1 MAAVAGTGP
10 IVPTTSTRYFG
21 DPRLISSMT
30 AFVQYESQSEQDRLV
45 WEIRSVNHRY
55 LEISM
60 RLPEELR
67 SVEMLFRETI
77 KASLS
82 RGRIDAVLRFQS
94 AESSSNSPELNLD
107 TINQLMAWSRTVQST
122 SPVVGEL
129 SIAEVLKWPGVLTP
143 ERIDENQLGAAAKD
157 ALAKALSELVNRRQR
172 EGRQLAVVIKAKLT
186 AARAIVIGVQSRGP
200 ELEQYTRQRLNE
212 RVSEFADKLEPGRFE
227 QELVLLLAKSDITE
241 EVDRL
246 LLHLAEV
253 ENILNGSGPV
263 GRRLD
268 FLMQELNREANT
280 LGSKS
285 NHPETTT
292 AGVDLKVLIEQ
303 MREQVQNIE

>member
-1 MAAVAGTGP
+1 M
-10 IVPTTSTRYFG
+10 
-21 DPRLISSMT
+21 ISSMT
-30 AFVQYESQSEQDRLV
+30 AFVQHESQSEQSRLV

-67 SVEMLFRETI
+67 SAEMSFRETI

-82 RGRIDAVLRFQS
+82 RGRIDAVLRYQS
-94 AESSSNSPELNLD
+94 AESSTNSPELNLD

-122 SPVVGEL
+122 SPVAGEL
-129 SIAEVLKWPGVLTP
+129 SIADILKWPGVLTP
-143 ERIDENQLGAAAKD
+143 ERIDEDQLSVTAKD
-157 ALAKALSELVNRRQR
+157 TLADALSALASQRQR
-172 EGRQLAVVIKAKLT
+172 EGRQLAVVINAKLA
-186 AARAIVIGVQSRGP
+186 AARDIVIGVQSRGP
-200 ELEQYTRQRLNE
+200 ELDQYARQRLNE
-212 RVSEFADKLEPGRFE
+212 RVSEFAEQLEPGRFE

-241 EVDRL
+241 EIDRL
-246 LLHLAEV
+246 QLHLAEV

-292 AGVDLKVLIEQ
+292 AAVDLKVLIEQ
-303 MREQVQNIE
+303 MREQIQNIE

>member
-1 MAAVAGTGP
+1 
-10 IVPTTSTRYFG
+10 
-21 DPRLISSMT
+21 MT
-30 AFVQYESQSEQDRLV
+30 AFVQHESQSEQSRVV

-67 SVEMLFRETI
+67 SAEMMFRETI

-82 RGRIDAVLRFQS
+82 RGRIDAVLRYQS
-94 AESSSNSPELNLD
+94 AESSANSPELNLD

-122 SPVVGEL
+122 VPVAGEL
-129 SIAEVLKWPGVLTP
+129 SIADILKWPGVLTP
-143 ERIDENQLGAAAKD
+143 ERIDEDQLSVAAKD
-157 ALAKALSELVNRRQR
+157 ALANALSALASQRQR
-172 EGRQLAVVIKAKLT
+172 EGRQLAVVINAKLE
-186 AARAIVIGVQSRGP
+186 AARDIVIGVQGRVP
-200 ELEQYTRQRLNE
+200 ELEQYARQRLNE
-212 RVSEFADKLEPGRFE
+212 RVSEFAEQLEPGRFE
-227 QELVLLLAKSDITE
+227 QELVLLLAKSDIVE
-241 EVDRL
+241 EIDRL
-246 LLHLAEV
+246 QLHLAEV
-253 ENILNGSGPV
+253 ANILNGSGPV

-292 AGVDLKVLIEQ
+292 AAVDLKVLIEQ
-303 MREQVQNIE
+303 MREQIQNIE

>member
-1 MAAVAGTGP
+1 
-10 IVPTTSTRYFG
+10 
-21 DPRLISSMT
+21 MT
-30 AFVQYESQSEQDRLV
+30 AFVQHESQSEQSRVV

-67 SVEMLFRETI
+67 SAEMIFRETI
-77 KASLS
+77 KASLN
-82 RGRIDAVLRFQS
+82 RGRIDAVLRYQS
-94 AESSSNSPELNLD
+94 AESSANSPELNLD

-122 SPVVGEL
+122 VPVAGEL
-129 SIAEVLKWPGVLTP
+129 SIADILKWPGVLTP
-143 ERIDENQLGAAAKD
+143 ERIDEDQLSVAAKD
-157 ALAKALSELVNRRQR
+157 ALANALSALASQRQR
-172 EGRQLAVVIKAKLT
+172 EGRQLAVVINAKLE
-186 AARAIVIGVQSRGP
+186 AARDIVIGVQGRVP
-200 ELEQYTRQRLNE
+200 ELEQYARQRLNE
-212 RVSEFADKLEPGRFE
+212 RVSEFAEQLEPGRFE

-241 EVDRL
+241 EIDRL
-246 LLHLAEV
+246 QLHLTEV
-253 ENILNGSGPV
+253 ANILNGSGPV

-292 AGVDLKVLIEQ
+292 AAVDLKVLIEQ
-303 MREQVQNIE
+303 MREQIQNIE

>member
-1 MAAVAGTGP
+1 
-10 IVPTTSTRYFG
+10 
-21 DPRLISSMT
+21 MT
-30 AFVQYESQSEQDRLV
+30 AFVQHESQLEQSRLL

-67 SVEMLFRETI
+67 SAEMIFRETI
-77 KASLS
+77 KASLN
-82 RGRIDAVLRFQS
+82 RGRIDAVLRYQS
-94 AESSSNSPELNLD
+94 AESSANSPELNLD

-122 SPVVGEL
+122 VPVAGEL
-129 SIAEVLKWPGVLTP
+129 SIADILKWPGVLTS
-143 ERIDENQLGAAAKD
+143 EQIDEDQLSVTAKAALAD
-157 ALAKALSELVNRRQR
+157 ALSALVSQRQR
-172 EGRQLAVVIKAKLT
+172 EGRQLAVVINAKL
-186 AARAIVIGVQSRGP
+186 AAVRDIVIGVQSRGP
-200 ELEQYTRQRLNE
+200 ELEQYARQRLNE
-212 RVSEFADKLEPGRFE
+212 RVSEFAEQLEPGRFE

-241 EVDRL
+241 EIDRL
-246 LLHLAEV
+246 QLHLTEV
-253 ENILNGSGPV
+253 ANILNGSGPV

-292 AGVDLKVLIEQ
+292 AAVDLKVLIEQ
-303 MREQVQNIE
+303 MREQIQNIE

>member
-1 MAAVAGTGP
+1 
-10 IVPTTSTRYFG
+10 
-21 DPRLISSMT
+21 LISSMT
-30 AFVQYESQSEQDRLV
+30 AFVQHESQSEQSRLV

-67 SVEMLFRETI
+67 SAEMSFRETI

-82 RGRIDAVLRFQS
+82 RGRIDAVLRCQS
-94 AESSSNSPELNLD
+94 AESSVNSPELNLD

-122 SPVVGEL
+122 APVAGEL
-129 SIAEVLKWPGVLTP
+129 SIADILKWPGVLTP
-143 ERIDENQLGAAAKD
+143 ERIDEDQLSVTAKATLAD
-157 ALAKALSELVNRRQR
+157 ALSALVSQRQR
-172 EGRQLAVVIKAKLT
+172 EGRQLAVVINAKLA
-186 AARAIVIGVQSRGP
+186 AARDIVIGVQSRGP
-200 ELEQYTRQRLNE
+200 ELDQHARQRLNE
-212 RVSEFADKLEPGRFE
+212 RVSEFAEQLEPGRFE

-241 EVDRL
+241 EIDRL
-246 LLHLAEV
+246 QLHLAEV

-292 AGVDLKVLIEQ
+292 AAVDLKVLIEQ
-303 MREQVQNIE
+303 MREQIQNIE

>member
-1 MAAVAGTGP
+1 
-10 IVPTTSTRYFG
+10 
-21 DPRLISSMT
+21 MT
-30 AFVQYESQSEQDRLV
+30 AFVQHESQSEQSRLL

-67 SVEMLFRETI
+67 SAEMMFRETI

-82 RGRIDAVLRFQS
+82 RGRIDAVLRYQS
-94 AESSSNSPELNLD
+94 AESSANSPELNLD

-122 SPVVGEL
+122 VPVAGEL
-129 SIAEVLKWPGVLTP
+129 SIADILKWPGVLTS
-143 ERIDENQLGAAAKD
+143 EQIDEDQLSVTAKAALAD
-157 ALAKALSELVNRRQR
+157 ALSALVSQRQR
-172 EGRQLAVVIKAKLT
+172 EGRQLAVVINAKLA
-186 AARAIVIGVQSRGP
+186 AARDIVIGVQSRGP
-200 ELEQYTRQRLNE
+200 ELEQYARQRLNE
-212 RVSEFADKLEPGRFE
+212 RVSEFAEQLEPGRFE

-241 EVDRL
+241 EIDRL
-246 LLHLAEV
+246 QLHLTEV
-253 ENILNGSGPV
+253 ANILNGSGPV

-292 AGVDLKVLIEQ
+292 AAVDLKVLIEQ
-303 MREQVQNIE
+303 MREQIQNIE

>member
-1 MAAVAGTGP
+1 
-10 IVPTTSTRYFG
+10 
-21 DPRLISSMT
+21 MT
-30 AFVQYESQSEQDRLV
+30 AFVQHESQSEQSRVV

-67 SVEMLFRETI
+67 SAEMMFRETI

-82 RGRIDAVLRFQS
+82 RGRIDAVLRYQS
-94 AESSSNSPELNLD
+94 AESSANSPELNLD

-122 SPVVGEL
+122 APVAGEL
-129 SIAEVLKWPGVLTP
+129 SIADILKWPGVLTP
-143 ERIDENQLGAAAKD
+143 ERIDEDQLSVTAKATLAD
-157 ALAKALSELVNRRQR
+157 ALSALASQRQR
-172 EGRQLAVVIKAKLT
+172 EGRQLAVVINAKLA
-186 AARAIVIGVQSRGP
+186 AARDIVIGVQSRGP
-200 ELEQYTRQRLNE
+200 ELDQYARQRLNE
-212 RVSEFADKLEPGRFE
+212 RVSEFAEQLEPGRFE
-227 QELVLLLAKSDITE
+227 QELVLLLAKSDIVE
-241 EVDRL
+241 EIDRL
-246 LLHLAEV
+246 QLHLAEV
-253 ENILNGSGPV
+253 ANILNGSGPV

-292 AGVDLKVLIEQ
+292 AAVDLKVLIEQ
-303 MREQVQNIE
+303 MREQIQNIE

>member
-1 MAAVAGTGP
+1 M
-10 IVPTTSTRYFG
+10 
-21 DPRLISSMT
+21 ISSMT
-30 AFVQYESQSEQDRLV
+30 AFVQHESQSEQSRLV

-67 SVEMLFRETI
+67 SAEMMFRETI

-82 RGRIDAVLRFQS
+82 RGRIDAVLRYQS
-94 AESSSNSPELNLD
+94 AESSANSPELNLD

-122 SPVVGEL
+122 VPVAGEL
-129 SIAEVLKWPGVLTP
+129 SIADILKWPGVLTP
-143 ERIDENQLGAAAKD
+143 ERIDEDQLSVAAKD
-157 ALAKALSELVNRRQR
+157 ALANALSALASQRQR
-172 EGRQLAVVIKAKLT
+172 EGRQLAVVINAKLE
-186 AARAIVIGVQSRGP
+186 AARDIVIGVQGRVP
-200 ELEQYTRQRLNE
+200 ELEQYARQRLNE
-212 RVSEFADKLEPGRFE
+212 RVSEFAEQLEPGRFE

-241 EVDRL
+241 EIDRL
-246 LLHLAEV
+246 QLHLTEV
-253 ENILNGSGPV
+253 ANILNGSGPV

-292 AGVDLKVLIEQ
+292 AAVDLKVLIEQ
-303 MREQVQNIE
+303 MREQIQNIE

>member
-1 MAAVAGTGP
+1 M
-10 IVPTTSTRYFG
+10 
-21 DPRLISSMT
+21 ISSMT
-30 AFVQYESQSEQDRLV
+30 AFVQHESQSEQSRVV

-67 SVEMLFRETI
+67 SAEMMFRETI

-82 RGRIDAVLRFQS
+82 RGRIDAVLRYQS
-94 AESSSNSPELNLD
+94 AESSANSPELNLD

-122 SPVVGEL
+122 VPVAGEL
-129 SIAEVLKWPGVLTP
+129 SIADILKWPGVLTS
-143 ERIDENQLGAAAKD
+143 EQIDEDQLSVTAKAALAD
-157 ALAKALSELVNRRQR
+157 ALSALVSQRQR
-172 EGRQLAVVIKAKLT
+172 EGRQLAGVINAKLA
-186 AARAIVIGVQSRGP
+186 AARDIVIGVQSRGP
-200 ELEQYTRQRLNE
+200 ELEQYARQRLNE
-212 RVSEFADKLEPGRFE
+212 RVSEFAEQLEPGRFE

-241 EVDRL
+241 EIDRL
-246 LLHLAEV
+246 QLHLTEV
-253 ENILNGSGPV
+253 ANILNGSGPV

-292 AGVDLKVLIEQ
+292 AAVDLKVLIEQ
-303 MREQVQNIE
+303 MREQIQNIE

>member
-1 MAAVAGTGP
+1 
-10 IVPTTSTRYFG
+10 
-21 DPRLISSMT
+21 MT
-30 AFVQYESQSEQDRLV
+30 AFVQHESQSEQSRLL

-67 SVEMLFRETI
+67 SAEMMFRETI

-82 RGRIDAVLRFQS
+82 RGRIDAVLRYQS
-94 AESSSNSPELNLD
+94 AESSANSPELNLD

-122 SPVVGEL
+122 VPVAGEL
-129 SIAEVLKWPGVLTP
+129 SIADILKWPGVLTP
-143 ERIDENQLGAAAKD
+143 ERIDEDQLSVAAKD
-157 ALAKALSELVNRRQR
+157 ALANALSALASQRQR
-172 EGRQLAVVIKAKLT
+172 EGRQLAVVINAKLE
-186 AARAIVIGVQSRGP
+186 AARDIVIGVQGRVP
-200 ELEQYTRQRLNE
+200 ELEQYARQRLNE
-212 RVSEFADKLEPGRFE
+212 RVSEFAEQLEPGRFE
-227 QELVLLLAKSDITE
+227 QELVLLLAKSDIVE
-241 EVDRL
+241 EIDRL
-246 LLHLAEV
+246 QLHLAEV
-253 ENILNGSGPV
+253 ANILNGSGPV

-292 AGVDLKVLIEQ
+292 AAVDLKVLIEQ
-303 MREQVQNIE
+303 MREQIQNIE

>member
-1 MAAVAGTGP
+1 M
-10 IVPTTSTRYFG
+10 
-21 DPRLISSMT
+21 ISSMT
-30 AFVQYESQSEQDRLV
+30 AFVQHESQSEQSRLL

-67 SVEMLFRETI
+67 SAEMMFRETI

-82 RGRIDAVLRFQS
+82 RGRIDAVLRYQS
-94 AESSSNSPELNLD
+94 AESSANSPELNLD

-122 SPVVGEL
+122 VPVAGEL
-129 SIAEVLKWPGVLTP
+129 SIADILKWPGVLTS
-143 ERIDENQLGAAAKD
+143 EQIDEDQLSVTAKAALAD
-157 ALAKALSELVNRRQR
+157 ALSALASQRQR
-172 EGRQLAVVIKAKLT
+172 EGRQLAVVINAKLA
-186 AARAIVIGVQSRGP
+186 AARDIVIGVQSRRP
-200 ELEQYTRQRLNE
+200 ELEQYARQRLNE
-212 RVSEFADKLEPGRFE
+212 RVSEFAEQLEPGRFE

-241 EVDRL
+241 EIDRL
-246 LLHLAEV
+246 QLHLTEV
-253 ENILNGSGPV
+253 ANILNGSGPV

-292 AGVDLKVLIEQ
+292 AAVDLKVLIEQ
-303 MREQVQNIE
+303 MREQIQNIE

>member
-1 MAAVAGTGP
+1 M
-10 IVPTTSTRYFG
+10 
-21 DPRLISSMT
+21 ISSMT
-30 AFVQYESQSEQDRLV
+30 AFVQHESQSEQSRVV

-67 SVEMLFRETI
+67 SAEMMFRETI

-82 RGRIDAVLRFQS
+82 RGRIDAVLRYQS
-94 AESSSNSPELNLD
+94 AESSANSPELNLD

-122 SPVVGEL
+122 VPVAGEL
-129 SIAEVLKWPGVLTP
+129 SIADILKWPGVLTS
-143 ERIDENQLGAAAKD
+143 EQIDEDQLSVTAKAALAD
-157 ALAKALSELVNRRQR
+157 ALSALVSQRQR
-172 EGRQLAVVIKAKLT
+172 EGRQLAVVINAKLA
-186 AARAIVIGVQSRGP
+186 AARDIVIGVQSRRP
-200 ELEQYTRQRLNE
+200 ELEQYARQRLNE
-212 RVSEFADKLEPGRFE
+212 RVSEFAEQLEPGRFE

-241 EVDRL
+241 EIDRL
-246 LLHLAEV
+246 QLHLTEV
-253 ENILNGSGPV
+253 ANILNGSGPV

-292 AGVDLKVLIEQ
+292 AAVDLKVLIEQ
-303 MREQVQNIE
+303 MREQIQNIE

>member
-1 MAAVAGTGP
+1 M
-10 IVPTTSTRYFG
+10 
-21 DPRLISSMT
+21 ISSMT
-30 AFVQYESQSEQDRLV
+30 AFVQHESQSEQSRLV

-67 SVEMLFRETI
+67 SAEMSFRETI

-82 RGRIDAVLRFQS
+82 RGRIDAVLRYQS
-94 AESSSNSPELNLD
+94 AESSANSPELNLD

-122 SPVVGEL
+122 APVAGEL
-129 SIAEVLKWPGVLTP
+129 SIADILKWPGVLTP
-143 ERIDENQLGAAAKD
+143 ERIDEDQLSVTAKATLTD
-157 ALAKALSELVNRRQR
+157 ALSALVSQRQR
-172 EGRQLAVVIKAKLT
+172 EGRQLAVVINAKLA
-186 AARAIVIGVQSRGP
+186 AARDIVIGVQSRGP
-200 ELEQYTRQRLNE
+200 ELDQHARQRLNE
-212 RVSEFADKLEPGRFE
+212 RVSEFAEQLEPGRFE

-241 EVDRL
+241 EIDRL
-246 LLHLAEV
+246 QLHLAEV

-292 AGVDLKVLIEQ
+292 AAVDLKVLIEQ
-303 MREQVQNIE
+303 MREQIQNIE

>member
-1 MAAVAGTGP
+1 
-10 IVPTTSTRYFG
+10 
-21 DPRLISSMT
+21 MT
-30 AFVQYESQSEQDRLV
+30 AFVQHESQSEQSRLV

-67 SVEMLFRETI
+67 SAEMSFRETI

-82 RGRIDAVLRFQS
+82 RGRIDAVLRYQS
-94 AESSSNSPELNLD
+94 AESSTNSPELNLD

-122 SPVVGEL
+122 APVAGEL
-129 SIAEVLKWPGVLTP
+129 SIADILKWPGVLTP
-143 ERIDENQLGAAAKD
+143 ERIDEDQLSVTAKD
-157 ALAKALSELVNRRQR
+157 TLADALSALASQRQR
-172 EGRQLAVVIKAKLT
+172 EGRQLAVVINAKLA
-186 AARAIVIGVQSRGP
+186 AARDIVIGVQSRGP
-200 ELEQYTRQRLNE
+200 ELDQYARQRLNE
-212 RVSEFADKLEPGRFE
+212 RVSEFAEQLEPGRFE

-241 EVDRL
+241 EIDRL
-246 LLHLAEV
+246 QLHLAEV
-253 ENILNGSGPV
+253 ENILNGAGPV

-292 AGVDLKVLIEQ
+292 AAVDLKVLIEQ
-303 MREQVQNIE
+303 MREQIQNIE

>member
-1 MAAVAGTGP
+1 
-10 IVPTTSTRYFG
+10 
-21 DPRLISSMT
+21 MT
-30 AFVQYESQSEQDRLV
+30 AFVQHESQSEQSRVV

-67 SVEMLFRETI
+67 SAEMMFRETI

-82 RGRIDAVLRFQS
+82 RGRIDAVLRYQS
-94 AESSSNSPELNLD
+94 AESSANSPELNLD

-122 SPVVGEL
+122 VPVAGEL
-129 SIAEVLKWPGVLTP
+129 SIADILKWPGVLTP
-143 ERIDENQLGAAAKD
+143 ERIDEDQLSVAAKD
-157 ALAKALSELVNRRQR
+157 ALANALSALASQRQR
-172 EGRQLAVVIKAKLT
+172 EGRQLAVVINAKLA
-186 AARAIVIGVQSRGP
+186 AARDIVIGVQGRVP
-200 ELEQYTRQRLNE
+200 ELEQYARQRLNE
-212 RVSEFADKLEPGRFE
+212 RVSEFAEQLEPGRFE

-241 EVDRL
+241 EIDRL
-246 LLHLAEV
+246 QLHLAEV
-253 ENILNGSGPV
+253 ANILNGSGPV

-292 AGVDLKVLIEQ
+292 AAVDLKVLIEQ
-303 MREQVQNIE
+303 MREQIQNIE

>member
-1 MAAVAGTGP
+1 
-10 IVPTTSTRYFG
+10 
-21 DPRLISSMT
+21 MT
-30 AFVQYESQSEQDRLV
+30 AFVQHESQSEQSRLV

-67 SVEMLFRETI
+67 SAEMSFRETI

-82 RGRIDAVLRFQS
+82 RGRIDAVLRCQS
-94 AESSSNSPELNLD
+94 AESSVNSPELNLD

-122 SPVVGEL
+122 APVAGEL
-129 SIAEVLKWPGVLTP
+129 SIADILKWPGVLTP
-143 ERIDENQLGAAAKD
+143 ERIDEDQLSVTAKATLAD
-157 ALAKALSELVNRRQR
+157 ALSALASQRQR
-172 EGRQLAVVIKAKLT
+172 EGRQLAVVINAKLA
-186 AARAIVIGVQSRGP
+186 AARDIVIGVQSRGP
-200 ELEQYTRQRLNE
+200 ELDQYARQRLNE
-212 RVSEFADKLEPGRFE
+212 RVSEFAEQLEPGRFE

-241 EVDRL
+241 EIDRL
-246 LLHLAEV
+246 QLHLAEV

-292 AGVDLKVLIEQ
+292 AAVDLKVLIEQ
-303 MREQVQNIE
+303 MREQIQNIE

>member
-1 MAAVAGTGP
+1 M
-10 IVPTTSTRYFG
+10 
-21 DPRLISSMT
+21 ISSMT
-30 AFVQYESQSEQDRLV
+30 AFVQHESQSEQSRLV

-67 SVEMLFRETI
+67 SAEMMFRETI

-82 RGRIDAVLRFQS
+82 RGRIDAVLRYQS
-94 AESSSNSPELNLD
+94 AESSANSPELNLD

-122 SPVVGEL
+122 VPVAGEL
-129 SIAEVLKWPGVLTP
+129 SIADILKWPGVLTP
-143 ERIDENQLGAAAKD
+143 ERIDEDQLSIAAKD
-157 ALAKALSELVNRRQR
+157 ALANTLSALASQRQR
-172 EGRQLAVVIKAKLT
+172 EGRQLAVVINAKLE
-186 AARAIVIGVQSRGP
+186 AARDIVIGVQGRVP
-200 ELEQYTRQRLNE
+200 ELEQYARQRLNE
-212 RVSEFADKLEPGRFE
+212 RVSEFAEQLEPGRFE
-227 QELVLLLAKSDITE
+227 QELVLLLAKSDIVE
-241 EVDRL
+241 EIDRL
-246 LLHLAEV
+246 QLHLAEV
-253 ENILNGSGPV
+253 ANILNGSGPV

-292 AGVDLKVLIEQ
+292 AAVDLKVLIEQ
-303 MREQVQNIE
+303 MREQIQNIE

>member
-1 MAAVAGTGP
+1 M
-10 IVPTTSTRYFG
+10 
-21 DPRLISSMT
+21 ISSMT
-30 AFVQYESQSEQDRLV
+30 AFVQHESQSEQSRLV

-67 SVEMLFRETI
+67 SAEMMFRETI

-82 RGRIDAVLRFQS
+82 RGRIDAVLRYQS
-94 AESSSNSPELNLD
+94 AESSANSPELNLD

-122 SPVVGEL
+122 VPVAGEL
-129 SIAEVLKWPGVLTP
+129 SIADILKWPGVLTS
-143 ERIDENQLGAAAKD
+143 EQIDEDQLSVTAKAALAD
-157 ALAKALSELVNRRQR
+157 ALSALVSQRQR
-172 EGRQLAVVIKAKLT
+172 EGRQLAVVINAKLA
-186 AARAIVIGVQSRGP
+186 AARDIVIGVQSRGP
-200 ELEQYTRQRLNE
+200 ELEQYARQRLNE
-212 RVSEFADKLEPGRFE
+212 RVSEFAEQLEPGRFE

-241 EVDRL
+241 EIDRL
-246 LLHLAEV
+246 QLHLTEV
-253 ENILNGSGPV
+253 ANILNGSGPV

-292 AGVDLKVLIEQ
+292 AAVDLKVLIEQ
-303 MREQVQNIE
+303 MREQIQNIE

>member
-1 MAAVAGTGP
+1 
-10 IVPTTSTRYFG
+10 
-21 DPRLISSMT
+21 MT
-30 AFVQYESQSEQDRLV
+30 AFVQHESQSEQSRVV

-67 SVEMLFRETI
+67 SAEMMFRETI

-82 RGRIDAVLRFQS
+82 RGRIDAVLRYQS
-94 AESSSNSPELNLD
+94 AESSANSPELNLD

-122 SPVVGEL
+122 VPVAGEL
-129 SIAEVLKWPGVLTP
+129 SIADILKWPGVLTP
-143 ERIDENQLGAAAKD
+143 ERIDEDQLSVAAKD
-157 ALAKALSELVNRRQR
+157 ALANALSALASQRQR
-172 EGRQLAVVIKAKLT
+172 EGRQLAVVINAKLA
-186 AARAIVIGVQSRGP
+186 AARDIVIGVQGRVP
-200 ELEQYTRQRLNE
+200 ELEQYARQRLNE
-212 RVSEFADKLEPGRFE
+212 RVSEFAEQLEPGRFE
-227 QELVLLLAKSDITE
+227 QELVLLLAKSDIVE
-241 EVDRL
+241 EIDRL
-246 LLHLAEV
+246 QLHLAEV
-253 ENILNGSGPV
+253 ANILNGSGPV

-292 AGVDLKVLIEQ
+292 AAVDLKVLIEQ
-303 MREQVQNIE
+303 MREQIQNIE

>member
-1 MAAVAGTGP
+1 
-10 IVPTTSTRYFG
+10 
-21 DPRLISSMT
+21 MT
-30 AFVQYESQSEQDRLV
+30 AFVQHESQSEQSRVV

-67 SVEMLFRETI
+67 SAEMMFRETI

-82 RGRIDAVLRFQS
+82 RGRIDAVLRYQS
-94 AESSSNSPELNLD
+94 AESSANSPELNLD

-122 SPVVGEL
+122 VPVAGEL
-129 SIAEVLKWPGVLTP
+129 SIADILKWPGVLTP
-143 ERIDENQLGAAAKD
+143 ERIDEDQLSVAAKD
-157 ALAKALSELVNRRQR
+157 ALANALSALASQRQR
-172 EGRQLAVVIKAKLT
+172 EGRQLAVVINAKLE
-186 AARAIVIGVQSRGP
+186 AARDIVIGVQGRVP
-200 ELEQYTRQRLNE
+200 ELEQYARQRLNE
-212 RVSEFADKLEPGRFE
+212 RVSEFAEQLEPGRFE

-241 EVDRL
+241 EIDRL
-246 LLHLAEV
+246 QLHLAEV
-253 ENILNGSGPV
+253 EKILNGSGPV

-303 MREQVQNIE
+303 MREQIQNIE

>member
-1 MAAVAGTGP
+1 
-10 IVPTTSTRYFG
+10 
-21 DPRLISSMT
+21 MT
-30 AFVQYESQSEQDRLV
+30 AFVQHESQSEQSRLV

-67 SVEMLFRETI
+67 SAEMMFRETI

-82 RGRIDAVLRFQS
+82 RGRIDAVLRYQS
-94 AESSSNSPELNLD
+94 AESSANSPELNLD

-122 SPVVGEL
+122 VPVAGEL
-129 SIAEVLKWPGVLTP
+129 SIADILKWPGVLTP
-143 ERIDENQLGAAAKD
+143 ERIDEDQLSVAAKD
-157 ALAKALSELVNRRQR
+157 ALANALSALASQRQR
-172 EGRQLAVVIKAKLT
+172 EGRQLAVVINAKLE
-186 AARAIVIGVQSRGP
+186 AARDIVIGVQGRVP
-200 ELEQYTRQRLNE
+200 ELEQYARQRLNE
-212 RVSEFADKLEPGRFE
+212 RVSEFAEQLEPGRFE
-227 QELVLLLAKSDITE
+227 QELVLLLAKSDIVE
-241 EVDRL
+241 EIDRL
-246 LLHLAEV
+246 QLHLAEV
-253 ENILNGSGPV
+253 ANILNGSGPV

-292 AGVDLKVLIEQ
+292 AAVDLKVLIEQ
-303 MREQVQNIE
+303 MREQIQNIE

>member
-1 MAAVAGTGP
+1 M
-10 IVPTTSTRYFG
+10 
-21 DPRLISSMT
+21 ISSMT
-30 AFVQYESQSEQDRLV
+30 AFVQHESQSEQSRLV

-67 SVEMLFRETI
+67 SAEMMFRETI

-82 RGRIDAVLRFQS
+82 RGRIDAVLRYQS
-94 AESSSNSPELNLD
+94 AESSANSPELNLD

-122 SPVVGEL
+122 VPVAGEL
-129 SIAEVLKWPGVLTP
+129 SIADILKWPGVLTS
-143 ERIDENQLGAAAKD
+143 EQIDEDQLSVTAKAALAD
-157 ALAKALSELVNRRQR
+157 ALSALVSQRQR
-172 EGRQLAVVIKAKLT
+172 EGRQLAVVINAKLA
-186 AARAIVIGVQSRGP
+186 AARDIVIGVQSRGP
-200 ELEQYTRQRLNE
+200 ELDQYARQRLNE
-212 RVSEFADKLEPGRFE
+212 RVSEFAEQLEPGRFE

-241 EVDRL
+241 EIDRL
-246 LLHLAEV
+246 QLHLTEV
-253 ENILNGSGPV
+253 ANMLNGSGPV

-292 AGVDLKVLIEQ
+292 AAVDLKVLIEQ
-303 MREQVQNIE
+303 IREQIQNIE

>member
-1 MAAVAGTGP
+1 
-10 IVPTTSTRYFG
+10 
-21 DPRLISSMT
+21 LISSMT
-30 AFVQYESQSEQDRLV
+30 AFVQHESQSEQSRLV

-67 SVEMLFRETI
+67 SAEMMFRETI

-82 RGRIDAVLRFQS
+82 RGRIDAVLRYQS
-94 AESSSNSPELNLD
+94 AESSANSPELNLD

-122 SPVVGEL
+122 VPVAGEL
-129 SIAEVLKWPGVLTP
+129 SIADILKWPGVLTP
-143 ERIDENQLGAAAKD
+143 ERIDEDQLSVTAKD
-157 ALAKALSELVNRRQR
+157 ALANALSALASQRQR
-172 EGRQLAVVIKAKLT
+172 EGRQLAVVINAKLA
-186 AARAIVIGVQSRGP
+186 AARDIVIGVQSRGP
-200 ELEQYTRQRLNE
+200 ELDQYARQRLNE
-212 RVSEFADKLEPGRFE
+212 RVSEFAEQLEPGRFE
-227 QELVLLLAKSDITE
+227 QELVLLLAKSDIAE
-241 EVDRL
+241 EIDRL
-246 LLHLAEV
+246 QLHLAEV
-253 ENILNGSGPV
+253 ANILNGSGPV

-292 AGVDLKVLIEQ
+292 AAVDLKVLIEQ
-303 MREQVQNIE
+303 MREQIQNIE

>member
-1 MAAVAGTGP
+1 
-10 IVPTTSTRYFG
+10 
-21 DPRLISSMT
+21 MT
-30 AFVQYESQSEQDRLV
+30 AFVQHESQSEQSRLV

-67 SVEMLFRETI
+67 SAEMSFRETI

-82 RGRIDAVLRFQS
+82 RGRIDAVLRYQS
-94 AESSSNSPELNLD
+94 AESSANSPELNLD

-122 SPVVGEL
+122 APVAGEL
-129 SIAEVLKWPGVLTP
+129 SIADILKWPGVLTP
-143 ERIDENQLGAAAKD
+143 ERIDEDQLSITAKD
-157 ALAKALSELVNRRQR
+157 TLADALSALASQRQR
-172 EGRQLAVVIKAKLT
+172 EGRQLAVVINAKLA
-186 AARAIVIGVQSRGP
+186 AARDIVIGVQSRGP
-200 ELEQYTRQRLNE
+200 ELDQHARQRLNE
-212 RVSEFADKLEPGRFE
+212 RVSEFAEQLEPGRFE

-241 EVDRL
+241 EIDRL
-246 LLHLAEV
+246 QLHLAEV

-292 AGVDLKVLIEQ
+292 AAVDLKVLIEQ
-303 MREQVQNIE
+303 MREQIQNIE

>member
-1 MAAVAGTGP
+1 
-10 IVPTTSTRYFG
+10 
-21 DPRLISSMT
+21 LISSMT
-30 AFVQYESQSEQDRLV
+30 AFVQYESPSEQTQLV

-67 SVEMLFRETI
+67 SAEMMFRETI

-82 RGRIDAVLRFQS
+82 RGRIDVVLRFQS
-94 AESSSNSPELNLD
+94 VESSGNSPELNLD
-107 TINQLMAWSRTVQST
+107 TINQLMVWSRTVQST
-122 SPVVGEL
+122 APDAGEL
-129 SIAEVLKWPGVLTP
+129 SIAEILKWPGVLTP
-143 ERIDENQLGAAAKD
+143 ERIDENQLGVAAKE
-157 ALAKALSELVNRRQR
+157 ALSRALSELVSRRQR
-172 EGRQLAVVIKAKLT
+172 EGRQLVEVINAKLAT
-186 AARAIVIGVQSRGP
+186 ARDIVIGLQGRGP
-200 ELEQYTRQRLNE
+200 ELEQYTRRRLNE
-212 RVSEFADKLEPGRFE
+212 RVSEFAEKLEPGRLE
-227 QELVLLLAKSDITE
+227 QELVLLLAKSDVTE

-253 ENILNGSGPV
+253 ENILDGSGPV

-292 AGVDLKVLIEQ
+292 VGVDLKVLIEQ
-303 MREQVQNIE
+303 MREQIQNIE

>member
-1 MAAVAGTGP
+1 
-10 IVPTTSTRYFG
+10 
-21 DPRLISSMT
+21 MT
-30 AFVQYESQSEQDRLV
+30 AFVQHESQLEQSRLL

-67 SVEMLFRETI
+67 SAEMIFRETI
-77 KASLS
+77 KASLN
-82 RGRIDAVLRFQS
+82 RGRIDAVLRYQS
-94 AESSSNSPELNLD
+94 AESSANSPELNLD

-122 SPVVGEL
+122 VPVAGEL
-129 SIAEVLKWPGVLTP
+129 SIADILKWPGVLTS
-143 ERIDENQLGAAAKD
+143 EQIDEDQLSVTAKAALAD
-157 ALAKALSELVNRRQR
+157 ALSALVSQRQR
-172 EGRQLAVVIKAKLT
+172 EGRQLAVVINAKLA
-186 AARAIVIGVQSRGP
+186 AARDIVIGVQSRGP
-200 ELEQYTRQRLNE
+200 ELEQYARQRLNE
-212 RVSEFADKLEPGRFE
+212 RVSEFAEQLEPGRFE

-241 EVDRL
+241 EIDRL
-246 LLHLAEV
+246 QLHLTEV
-253 ENILNGSGPV
+253 ANILNGSGPV

-292 AGVDLKVLIEQ
+292 AAVDLKVLIEQ
-303 MREQVQNIE
+303 MREQIQNIE

>member
-1 MAAVAGTGP
+1 
-10 IVPTTSTRYFG
+10 
-21 DPRLISSMT
+21 MT
-30 AFVQYESQSEQDRLV
+30 AFVQHESQLEQSRLL

-67 SVEMLFRETI
+67 SAEMIFRETI
-77 KASLS
+77 KASLN
-82 RGRIDAVLRFQS
+82 RGRIDAVLRYQS
-94 AESSSNSPELNLD
+94 AESSANSPELNLD

-122 SPVVGEL
+122 VPVAGEL
-129 SIAEVLKWPGVLTP
+129 SIADILKWPGVLTS
-143 ERIDENQLGAAAKD
+143 EQIDEDQLSVTAKAALAD
-157 ALAKALSELVNRRQR
+157 ALSALVSQRQR
-172 EGRQLAVVIKAKLT
+172 EGRQLVVVINAKLA
-186 AARAIVIGVQSRGP
+186 AARDIVIGVQGRGP
-200 ELEQYTRQRLNE
+200 ELEQYARQRLNE
-212 RVSEFADKLEPGRFE
+212 RVSEFAEQLEPGRFE

-241 EVDRL
+241 EIDRL
-246 LLHLAEV
+246 QLHLTEV
-253 ENILNGSGPV
+253 ANILNGSGPV

-292 AGVDLKVLIEQ
+292 AAVDLKVLIEQ
-303 MREQVQNIE
+303 MREQIQNIE

>member
-1 MAAVAGTGP
+1 
-10 IVPTTSTRYFG
+10 
-21 DPRLISSMT
+21 MT
-30 AFVQYESQSEQDRLV
+30 AFVQHESQSEQSRLV

-67 SVEMLFRETI
+67 SAEMMFRETI

-82 RGRIDAVLRFQS
+82 RGRIDAVLRHQS
-94 AESSSNSPELNLD
+94 AESSANSPELNLD

-122 SPVVGEL
+122 VPVAGEL
-129 SIAEVLKWPGVLTP
+129 SIADILKWPGVLTP
-143 ERIDENQLGAAAKD
+143 ERIDEDQLSVTAKD
-157 ALAKALSELVNRRQR
+157 ALANALSALVSQRQR
-172 EGRQLAVVIKAKLT
+172 EGRQLAVVINAKLE
-186 AARAIVIGVQSRGP
+186 AARDIVIGVQGRVP
-200 ELEQYTRQRLNE
+200 ELEQYARQRLNE
-212 RVSEFADKLEPGRFE
+212 RVSEFAEQLEPGRFE
-227 QELVLLLAKSDITE
+227 QELVLLLAKSDIAE
-241 EVDRL
+241 EIDRL
-246 LLHLAEV
+246 QLHLAEV
-253 ENILNGSGPV
+253 ANILNGSGPV

-292 AGVDLKVLIEQ
+292 AAVDLKVLIEQ
-303 MREQVQNIE
+303 MREQIQNIE